1 MSADFNIQTELR
13 SAPGELPLV
22 LSVTEGRFGGELRHQ
37 LNADSARE
45 FKVTASEAAQ
55 TGGPGSGWTEDL
67 AAYRGVRWR
76 RRDLGVEG
84 TEKRA
89 KHIHLVDLVHE
100 DPERTVPLFAGV
112 SGRADRGDTW
122 ALAKRAFSAKDMSD
136 SEKAEL
142 QAEGERLGR
151 QATGD
156 DVRDVWEGF
165 ATLLGL
171 PAIDARGDAESVRE
185 AGDLDKSFAELA
197 KEGKADDGWDETP
210 PPTSLEVEN
219 PAEPGG
225 AETLQ
230 VRINAAKFPKV
241 GMYFLYAVAA
251 LMAITGLATG
261 QFGLVIVAIVLG
273 AAPRL
278 IVKLQVSIPRS
289 ITITRTAIHYKDPSA
304 GSRRSSF
311 ELPLSDIESVHVEAR
326 NDIVV
331 SGGARK
337 FLGNELVLS
346 TDRFEHRLGEGLD
359 DDALE
364 WLRRYILAAIARA

>member
-1 MSADFNIQTELR
+1 MSSDFNIHTELH
-13 SAPGELPLV
+13 SAAGELPIV
-22 LSVTEGRFGGELRHQ
+22 LSVTQGRLGGELRQ
-37 LNADSARE
+37 ELSTDSARE
-45 FKVTASEAAQ
+45 FTVTATEAAQ
-55 TGGPGSGWTEDL
+55 TGGPGSGWKEDL
-67 AAYRGVRWR
+67 TAYRGVRWR
-76 RRDLGVEG
+76 RQDLGLEG
-84 TEKRA
+84 TENRA
-89 KHIHLVDLVHE
+89 KHIHLLELVHE
-100 DPERTVPLFAGV
+100 DPARTVPLFAGV
-112 SGRADRGDTW
+112 SGRADTGDTW
-122 ALAKRAFSAKDMSD
+122 ALVKSAFSAKDASD

-142 QAEGERLGR
+142 RAEAERLGR

-165 ATLLGL
+165 AALLGL

-185 AGDLDKSFAELA
+185 AGDLDKSVAELA
-197 KEGKADDGWDETP
+197 REGKVDAGWDETP
-210 PPTSLEVEN
+210 PPPALEVEN
-219 PAEPGG
+219 SAEPGG

-230 VRINAAKFPKV
+230 VRINAAKFPRV
-241 GMYFLYAVAA
+241 GMYLLYAVAA

-278 IVKLQVSIPRS
+278 IVKLQVSNPRS
-289 ITITRTAIHYKDPSA
+289 ITMTRTAIHYKDPSA
-304 GSRRSSF
+304 GRRRSSF
-311 ELPLSDIESVHVEAR
+311 ELPLSEIESVHVETR

-331 SGGARK
+331 SGGARN